1 MTSALRN
8 KSAKTT
14 VYLLVKPWRLK
25 KMDRFKPYQFPAWRI
40 PVHSRGSVSF
50 FLIVFATALLAL
62 SGCNRTGEES
72 GAYPVNYQTSS
83 LPDVTLTD
91 QYGHQVPLASLKG
104 KPLLFDFIYTSCPG
118 PCQLLTQHMKLIADK
133 LGSALGPKVSMVSVT
148 VDPEHDRSSRLLS
161 YAKAF
166 NANVNGWYF
175 LTGSPAQIDKLMR
188 PFLLERLRDSNGEIV
203 HVPGYFL
210 VGTDGHPIV
219 NYSQWVNP
227 SKPARDAEEAA
238 TSNTLIGRLSADLR
252 LL

>member
-1 MTSALRN
+1 
-8 KSAKTT
+8 
-14 VYLLVKPWRLK
+14 
-25 KMDRFKPYQFPAWRI
+25 MDRFRPYRFLAWRK
-40 PVHSRGSVSF
+40 PVCSRGSASF
-50 FLIVFATALLAL
+50 FLIVFATASLAL
-62 SGCNRTGEES
+62 SGCNRSGEEF
-72 GAYPVNYQTSS
+72 GAYPVASHTSS

-91 QYGHQVPLASLKG
+91 QYGQHVPLASLKG

-133 LGSALGPKVSMVSVT
+133 LGPALGPKVSLVSVT
-148 VDPEHDRSSRLLS
+148 VDPEHDRPSRLLN

-166 NANVNGWYF
+166 NANVKGWYF
-175 LTGSPAQIDKLMR
+175 LTGSPAQIDELMR
-188 PFLLERLRDSNGEIV
+188 PFQLERLHDSNGEII

-219 NYSQWVNP
+219 DYAQQVDP

-238 TSNTLIGRLSADLR
+238 TSKTLIGRLRADLR